1 MSNSGNLT
9 MERPIDNTVIE
20 EKEKIKWW
28 QSTKSKR
35 VGATLIVIAVAGT
48 VMWRILFY
56 PFVSTD
62 DARVAMTVVRVAS
75 FGTGGR
81 VTKVNVEEGS
91 RIKAGDVLVE
101 LDHRVP
107 QAKYDRAKAKADFAE
122 KEFQRMQQLFKQG
135 SVTPQNLDNA
145 RSNYDSAK
153 ADLNEAEVALENTF
167 LKSPFDGVV
176 IQKVAEVGNILEAGQ
191 TALSVADADHS
202 WISANIEETSV
213 GLVKVGQPVHISID
227 EGGELQGKI
236 SEVRSATASQFAL
249 IPSDNA
255 AGNFTKVVQRI
266 PVKVALEAGQGS
278 HLRVGQSVEIKV
290 RVH

>member
-1 MSNSGNLT
+1 MSGSGNLT
-9 MERPIDNTVIE
+9 MERPIGNAVNE
-20 EKEKIKWW
+20 EMDKAKWW
-28 QSTKSKR
+28 QSTRSKR
-35 VGATLIVIAVAGT
+35 VGAALLVVAVAGT
-48 VMWRILFY
+48 VIWRIFFY

-62 DARVAMTVVRVAS
+62 DARVAMTVVRIAS

-81 VTKVNVEEGS
+81 IIKVSAEEGS
-91 RIKAGDVLVE
+91 RVKAGDVLIE
-101 LDHRVP
+101 LDHRVS

-135 SVTPQNLDNA
+135 SATPQNLDNA

-153 ADLNEAEVALENTF
+153 ADLNESEVALENTF

-191 TALSVADADHS
+191 TALTVADADHA

-213 GLVKVGQPVHISID
+213 GLAKIGQHVHISVD

-278 HLRVGQSVEIKV
+278 HLRVGQSVEIKI

>member
-1 MSNSGNLT
+1 MSNSANLT
-9 MERPIDNTVIE
+9 MERPVGNTISE
-20 EKEKIKWW
+20 KKEKIKWW

-35 VGATLIVIAVAGT
+35 VGAALLVIAVAGT
-48 VMWRILFY
+48 VMWRIFFY

-91 RIKAGDVLVE
+91 RVKTGNVLVE

-191 TALSVADADHS
+191 TALSVADADHA

-213 GLVKVGQPVHISID
+213 GLVKIGQPVHVSID

>member
-1 MSNSGNLT
+1 MSNNGNSNI
-9 MERPIDNTVIE
+9 ENPILNMNT
-20 EKEKIKWW
+20 KEQVKISWW
-28 QSTKSKR
+28 QTKKSR
-35 VGATLIVIAVAGT
+35 RAGAVMLAIAIAGIFI
-48 VMWRILFY
+48 WRISFY

-81 VTKVNVEEGS
+81 IIKVNVEEGS
-91 RIKAGDVLVE
+91 RVKAGDVLVE

-107 QAKYDRAKAKADFAE
+107 QAKFDRAKAKADFAE
-122 KEFQRMQQLFKQG
+122 KEFQRMQQLYRQG

-153 ADLNEAEVALENTF
+153 ADLNESEVALENTY

-176 IQKVAEVGNILEAGQ
+176 IQRVAEVGNILEAGQ
-191 TALSVADADHS
+191 TALSVADEDHA

-213 GLVKVGQPVHISID
+213 GLVKAGQEVHVSVD
-227 EGGELQGKI
+227 EGGKLEGKI

-266 PVKVALEAGQGS
+266 PVKVALEPRQGS

>member
-9 MERPIDNTVIE
+9 MERPVGSVANE
-20 EKEKIKWW
+20 EKDSVKWW
-28 QSTKSKR
+28 QSTRSKR
-35 VGATLIVIAVAGT
+35 VGTALLVIAVVGT
-48 VMWRILFY
+48 VMWRIFFY

-81 VTKVNVEEGS
+81 ITKVNVGEGS
-91 RIKAGDVLVE
+91 RVKAGDVLLQ
-101 LDHRVP
+101 LDHRIP

-135 SVTPQNLDNA
+135 TVTPQNLDNA

-191 TALSVADADHS
+191 TALAVADADHA

-213 GLVKVGQPVHISID
+213 GLVRVDQHVHISVD

-236 SEVRSATASQFAL
+236 SEIRSATASQFAL

>member
-9 MERPIDNTVIE
+9 MESPIGNAVNE
-20 EKEKIKWW
+20 GKENVKWW
-28 QSTKSKR
+28 QSTRSKR
-35 VGATLIVIAVAGT
+35 VGTALLVIAVAGT
-48 VMWRILFY
+48 VMWRIFFY

-62 DARVAMTVVRVAS
+62 DARVAMTVVRIAS

-81 VTKVNVEEGS
+81 IIKVNAEEGS
-91 RIKAGDVLVE
+91 RVKAGDVLIE

-122 KEFQRMQQLFKQG
+122 KELQRMQQLFKQG
-135 SVTPQNLDNA
+135 TVTPQNVDNA

-153 ADLNEAEVALENTF
+153 ADLNESEVALENTF

-191 TALSVADADHS
+191 TALTVADADHA

-213 GLVKVGQPVHISID
+213 GLVKIGQHVHISVD

-278 HLRVGQSVEIKV
+278 HLRIGQSVEIKV

>member
-1 MSNSGNLT
+1 MSGSGNLT
-9 MERPIDNTVIE
+9 MEQPIENAGNQEMD
-20 EKEKIKWW
+20 KAKWW
-28 QSTKSKR
+28 QSTRSKR
-35 VGATLIVIAVAGT
+35 VGTALLVVAVAGT
-48 VMWRILFY
+48 VIWRIFFY

-62 DARVAMTVVRVAS
+62 DARVAMTVVRIAS

-81 VTKVNVEEGS
+81 IIKVNVEEGS
-91 RIKAGDVLVE
+91 RVKAGDVLIE
-101 LDHRVP
+101 LDHRVS

-135 SVTPQNLDNA
+135 SVTPQNVDNA

-153 ADLNEAEVALENTF
+153 ADLNESEVALENTF

-191 TALSVADADHS
+191 TALTVADADHA

-213 GLVKVGQPVHISID
+213 GLVKIGQHVHISVD
-227 EGGELQGKI
+227 EGGELQGKL

-266 PVKVALEAGQGS
+266 PVKVTLEAGQGS

>member
-1 MSNSGNLT
+1 MDRT
-9 MERPIDNTVIE
+9 MENLEPTREAKT
-20 EKEKIKWW
+20 KLKWW
-28 QSTKSKR
+28 QTTRSKR
-35 VGATLIVIAVAGT
+35 LGAVMLIIAITGT
-48 VMWRILFY
+48 IVWRIFFY
-56 PFVSTD
+56 PFISTD

-81 VTKVNVEEGS
+81 IIKVNVEEGS
-91 RIKAGDVLVE
+91 RVKANDMLVE
-101 LDHRVP
+101 LDHRIP

-122 KEFQRMQQLFKQG
+122 KEFQRMQQLFRQG

-176 IQKVAEVGNILEAGQ
+176 IQKVAEVGNILESGQ
-191 TALSVADADHS
+191 TALSVADVDQA

-213 GLVKVGQPVHISID
+213 GLVKVGQPVHVSVD
-227 EGGELQGKI
+227 EGGKLQGKI

-266 PVKVALEAGQGS
+266 PVKVALEPGQGS
-278 HLRVGQSVEIKV
+278 HLRVGQSVEIKI

>member
-9 MERPIDNTVIE
+9 MERPIENAVNE
-20 EKEKIKWW
+20 EKVNVNWW
-28 QSTKSKR
+28 QSTRSKR
-35 VGATLIVIAVAGT
+35 VGTALLVIAVAGT
-48 VMWRILFY
+48 VVWRIFFY

-62 DARVAMTVVRVAS
+62 DARVAMTVVRATS

-81 VTKVNVEEGS
+81 IIKINVEEGS
-91 RIKAGDVLVE
+91 RVKAGDVLVE

-122 KEFQRMQQLFKQG
+122 KEFQRMQQLFKQNT
-135 SVTPQNLDNA
+135 VTPQNLDNA

-191 TALSVADADHS
+191 TALAVADADHA

-213 GLVKVGQPVHISID
+213 GLVKIGQHVHISVD
-227 EGGELQGKI
+227 EGGELRGKI

>member
-1 MSNSGNLT
+1 MSNSGNLA
-9 MERPIDNTVIE
+9 MGSPIGNIE
-20 EKEKIKWW
+20 IKEQEKIKWW
-28 QSTKSKR
+28 RTTKSKHAG
-35 VGATLIVIAVAGT
+35 VAMLVIAIAGII
-48 VMWRILFY
+48 VWRLSFY
-56 PFVSTD
+56 PFASTD
-62 DARVAMTVVRVAS
+62 DARVAMTVVRIAS

-81 VTKVNVEEGS
+81 IIKVNAEEGS
-91 RIKAGDVLVE
+91 RVKANDVLVE
-101 LDHRVP
+101 LDHRIP

-122 KEFQRMQQLFKQG
+122 KEFQRMQQLFRQG
-135 SVTPQNLDNA
+135 TVTPQNLDNA
-145 RSNYDSAK
+145 KSNFDSAK

-191 TALSVADADHS
+191 TALSVADADHA

-213 GLVKVGQPVHISID
+213 GLVKIGQRVHISID

-278 HLRVGQSVEIKV
+278 HLRVGQSVEIKI

>member
-1 MSNSGNLT
+1 MANSGDLT
-9 MERPIDNTVIE
+9 MNGST
-20 EKEKIKWW
+20 EKVETRTDGKLKWW

-35 VGATLIVIAVAGT
+35 VGIVLLAIAVIGA
-48 VMWRILFY
+48 VIWRISFY

-81 VTKVNVEEGS
+81 VTKVNVEEGT
-91 RIKAGDVLVE
+91 RVKAGDVLVE

-153 ADLNEAEVALENTF
+153 ADLNESEVALENTF

-191 TALSVADADHS
+191 TALSVADADHA

>member
-9 MERPIDNTVIE
+9 MERPIGNAVNE
-20 EKEKIKWW
+20 EKVDVKWW
-28 QSTKSKR
+28 QSTRSKR
-35 VGATLIVIAVAGT
+35 VGTALFTVAVAGT
-48 VMWRILFY
+48 VMWRIFFY

-81 VTKVNVEEGS
+81 ITKVNVEEGS
-91 RIKAGDVLVE
+91 RVKAGDVLIE

-122 KEFQRMQQLFKQG
+122 KDFQRMQQLFKQG
-135 SVTPQNLDNA
+135 TVTPQNLDNA

-153 ADLNEAEVALENTF
+153 ADLNESEVALENTF

-191 TALSVADADHS
+191 TALAVADADHA

-213 GLVKVGQPVHISID
+213 GLVKIGQHVHISVD

-266 PVKVALEAGQGS
+266 PVKVALEPGQGS

>member
-9 MERPIDNTVIE
+9 MERPIENAVNE
-20 EKEKIKWW
+20 EKDNVKWW

-35 VGATLIVIAVAGT
+35 IGTALLVIAVAGT
-48 VMWRILFY
+48 VMWRIFFY

-62 DARVAMTVVRVAS
+62 DARVAMTVVRAAS

-81 VTKVNVEEGS
+81 IIKVNVEEGS
-91 RIKAGDVLVE
+91 RVKAGDVLVE

-122 KEFQRMQQLFKQG
+122 KEFQRMQQLFKQNT
-135 SVTPQNLDNA
+135 VTPQNLDNA

-191 TALSVADADHS
+191 TALTVADADHA

-213 GLVKVGQPVHISID
+213 GLVKIGQHVHISVD

>member
-9 MERPIDNTVIE
+9 MERPISNAVTE
-20 EKEKIKWW
+20 EKEQMKWW

-35 VGATLIVIAVAGT
+35 VGAALLVIAVAGT
-48 VMWRILFY
+48 VLWRILFY

-62 DARVAMTVVRVAS
+62 DARVAMTIVRVAS

-81 VTKVNVEEGS
+81 VTKVNVEEGT
-91 RIKAGDVLVE
+91 RVKAGDVLVE
-101 LDHRVP
+101 LDHRAP

-122 KEFQRMQQLFKQG
+122 REFQRMQQLFKQG

-153 ADLNEAEVALENTF
+153 ADLNESEVALENTF

-191 TALSVADADHS
+191 TALSVADADHA

-227 EGGELQGKI
+227 EGGELQGRI